1 MSYVTGGLIEAVDYN
16 TFATLAASMNE
27 VFADLHPGATTIGAG
42 ADYGYGQT
50 PALTPV
56 SVGASVLAT
65 EWAALFDTI
74 RNCGTHQGTTVVPP
88 LPVSNPAIGN
98 NIVAENTPTTLAS
111 LISTIR
117 ANRQNLAVGQSTLTA
132 GTSYA
137 QTAGTIPWTNS
148 LTWNCQAD
156 FSSWN
161 NARYFFNAGGFLGFN
176 GSMSP
181 LSTPEDTQWQA
192 MLTALSPMKFTW
204 NATTPNT
211 GSGGTA
217 IGFYGLTTS
226 YQTIYLKAYG
236 SGAYSAS
243 TLEVKAK
250 LNAAAGTNG
259 LIDFQIIMTDNEAG
273 IKSPKNGTTTFRV
286 DNTKATGA
294 VTYPGPAVSVV
305 SVGANNGF
313 IAT

>member
-1 MSYVTGGLIEAVDYN
+1 MSYVTGGLIEAIDYN
-16 TFATLAASMNE
+16 TFATLASSMNE

-42 ADYGYGQT
+42 ADYGYGQS

-56 SVGASVLAT
+56 TAGNSVLAT
-65 EWAALFDTI
+65 EWADLFDTI
-74 RNCGTHQGTTVVPP
+74 RDCGTHQGTTVVPP
-88 LPVSNPAIGN
+88 LPASIPVAGN

-111 LISTIR
+111 LIATIR
-117 ANRQNLAVGQSTLTA
+117 TNRHNLAAGQSTLTA

-137 QTAGTIPWTNS
+137 QTGATIPWTNS
-148 LTWNCQAD
+148 LTWNARVD

-161 NARYFFNAGGFLGFN
+161 NARYFFNAGGFLGIN

-204 NATTPNT
+204 NATTPNSGT
-211 GSGGTA
+211 GGTA
-217 IGFYGLTTS
+217 IGFYDLTTS

-243 TLEVKAK
+243 TLEVKAR
-250 LNAAAGTNG
+250 LTAAAGTNG
-259 LIDFQIIMTDNEAG
+259 QIDFQVIMTDNESG
-273 IKSPKNGTTTFRV
+273 IKSPKNGTTTFRI
-286 DNTKATGA
+286 DNTKASGVIA
-294 VTYPGPAVSVV
+294 YPGPAVSAV
-305 SVGANNGF
+305 SVGSNNGF

>member
-50 PALTPV
+50 PALTAV
-56 SVGASVLAT
+56 SAGNSVLAT
-65 EWAALFDTI
+65 EWADLFDTI
-74 RNCGTHQGTTVVPP
+74 RDTGTHQGTTVVPP
-88 LPVSNPAIGN
+88 LPVANPVIGD
-98 NIVAENTPTTLAS
+98 NIVAQNTPTTLAS
-111 LISTIR
+111 LIATIR
-117 ANRQNLAVGQSTLTA
+117 TNRHNLAAGQSTLTA

-137 QTAGTIPWTNS
+137 QTAATIPWTNS
-148 LTWNCQAD
+148 LTWNCRAD

-226 YQTIYLKAYG
+226 YQTIYLKSYG
-236 SGAYSAS
+236 SGPYSAS

-250 LNAAAGTNG
+250 LVAAAGTNG
-259 LIDFQIIMTDNEAG
+259 QIDFQIIMTDNESG
-273 IKSPKNGTTTFRV
+273 IKSPKAGTTTFRV
-286 DNTKATGA
+286 DNTKASGA
-294 VTYPGPAVSVV
+294 ISYPGPAVTVV